1 MVSIEKKVGVKHTY
15 YYLEHSIRRGRRV
28 EKKTLYLGKRIPI
41 NIDKIK
47 KNFLIEIYKVQF
59 FDSLWEIKQKYLRE
73 QKHMSHS
80 SKEKNITDFT
90 TRFTYNT
97 QKIEGSKL
105 SLHETAALLE
115 EGILPRN
122 RTMRDVK
129 EAQAHKMLFHR
140 VLTYHKE
147 LTINTILEWH
157 RLLFQDTRPDIAG
170 KIRKHRVGIAGS
182 KFIPPLPVEIY
193 PLLRDFFKWYNRE
206 KEMIHP
212 VQLSALV
219 HLKFVT
225 IHPFDDGN
233 GRISR
238 IMMNFI
244 LNRDDYP
251 LLNIPYEGRNSYYK
265 ALERSQTRKEYDFFV
280 QWLMKNYIKIHKFYL

>member
-1 MVSIEKKVGVKHTY
+1 MVSIEKKVSGKNTY
-15 YYLEHSIRRGRRV
+15 YYLEQSIRKGSRV
-28 EKKTLYLGKRIPI
+28 EKKTLYLGKRIPA

-59 FDSLWEIKQKYLRE
+59 FDSLGKIRQKYSRE
-73 QKHMSHS
+73 QKHMSQS
-80 SKEKNITDFT
+80 SKEKNIEDFT

-115 EGILPRN
+115 EGTLPKN
-122 RTMRDVK
+122 RTMQDVK

-140 VLTYHKE
+140 VLANDKE
-147 LTINTILEWH
+147 LTLNTVLEWH

-170 KIRKHRVGIAGS
+170 KIRKHRVGISGS
-182 KFIPPLPVEIY
+182 KFVPPLPVEIY
-193 PLLRDFFKWYNRE
+193 PLLRDFFKWHNRK
-206 KEMIHP
+206 KEIIHP

-244 LNRDDYP
+244 LNRKNYP

-265 ALERSQTRKEYDFFV
+265 ALERSQTRKEDHFFV

>member
-1 MVSIEKKVGVKHTY
+1 MS
-15 YYLEHSIRRGRRV
+15 
-28 EKKTLYLGKRIPI
+28 
-41 NIDKIK
+41 
-47 KNFLIEIYKVQF
+47 Q
-59 FDSLWEIKQKYLRE
+59 SL
-73 QKHMSHS
+73 
-80 SKEKNITDFT
+80 KEKNIKDFT

-115 EGILPRN
+115 EGTLPKN
-122 RTMRDVK
+122 RTMRDVN
-129 EAQAHKMLFHR
+129 EAQAHKILFHR
-140 VLTYHKE
+140 VLAYNKE
-147 LTINTILEWH
+147 LILNTILEWH

-170 KIRKHRVGIAGS
+170 KIRKHRVGISGS
-182 KFIPPLPVEIY
+182 KFVPPLPVEIY
-193 PLLRDFFKWYNRE
+193 PLLRDFFKWYSRK

-244 LNRDDYP
+244 LNRKNYP
-251 LLNIPYEGRNSYYK
+251 LLNIPYESRNSYYK
-265 ALERSQTRKEYDFFV
+265 ALERSQTKKEDDFFV
-280 QWLMKNYIKIHKFYL
+280 QWLMRNYIKIHKFYL

>member
-1 MVSIEKKVGVKHTY
+1 MVSIEKKIGVKHTY
-15 YYLEHSIRRGRRV
+15 YYLEHSRRRGRRV
-28 EKKTLYLGKRIPI
+28 EKKTLYLGKRMPA

-59 FDSLWEIKQKYLRE
+59 FDSLEKIKQKYSRE
-73 QKHMSHS
+73 QKHMSQS
-80 SKEKNITDFT
+80 SKEKNIEDFT

-129 EAQAHKMLFHR
+129 EAQAHKMLFQK
-140 VLTYHKE
+140 VLAYDKE
-147 LTINTILEWH
+147 LTLDTILEWH
-157 RLLFQDTRPDIAG
+157 GLLFQDTRPDIAG
-170 KIRKHRVGIAGS
+170 KIRKHRVGISGS
-182 KFIPPLPVEIY
+182 KFVPPLPVEIY
-193 PLLRDFFKWYNRE
+193 PLIRDFFKWYSRE
-206 KEMIHP
+206 KELIHP

-238 IMMNFI
+238 IMTNFI
-244 LNRDDYP
+244 LNRKNYP

-265 ALERSQTRKEYDFFV
+265 ALERSQTKNEDDFFV
-280 QWLMKNYIKIHKFYL
+280 QWLMKNYIKIYKFYL